1 MDANFWMTNWV
12 ANQAYNRYDLMIPD
26 IRKVQGALE
35 DKYQNS
41 RIAKEKELKAKV
53 ESGDMEG
60 YRAAVNSE
68 GKEIAKEA
76 TDAYR
81 QLAQYLLVKFM
92 DGNMKKTDDKG
103 DFIKSEYDLPVYP
116 SFPGYD
122 KKYYENIVKETG
134 DHFLISE

>member
-1 MDANFWMTNWV
+1 
-12 ANQAYNRYDLMIPD
+12 MIPD

-41 RIAKEKELKAKV
+41 RIAKEKELTAKV